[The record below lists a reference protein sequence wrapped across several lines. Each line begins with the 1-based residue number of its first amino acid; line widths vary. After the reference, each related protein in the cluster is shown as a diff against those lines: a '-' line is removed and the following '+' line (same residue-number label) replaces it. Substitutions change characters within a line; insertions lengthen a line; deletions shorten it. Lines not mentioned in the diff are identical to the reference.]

1 MQIPPVTQKA
11 FVNNAHIYGHV
22 QIRGNRFFGPEK
34 EQFLFLS
41 IFGHIFDARVF
52 IFEDRVLC
60 ALLFSDDVLKM
71 AKIL

>member
-1 MQIPPVTQKA
+1 MSIGSLEANFHLPII
-11 FVNNAHIYGHV
+11 FHGHV

-34 EQFLFLS
+34 QPFLFFS

-60 ALLFSDDVLKM
+60 ATF
-71 AKIL
+71 